1 MSDRPQDP
9 ELRARFEEQKRVDA
23 SQAPSF
29 ATVMARTQA
38 ELAQDAGST
47 AARDTRVRWR
57 RYGLT
62 GALAAAAAIAALIVI
77 PRANS
82 GDDAFE
88 QAVRAFQ
95 NDPALGAWRSPTDG
109 LLQLPGNQLMSTIP
123 RVGSGQQ

>member
-1 MSDRPQDP
+1 MSDRQQDP
-9 ELRARFEEQKRVDA
+9 ELRTRFQEQKRDDA

-29 ATVMARTQA
+29 ATVMARVQE
-38 ELAQDAGST
+38 ELAHDADST
-47 AARDTRVRWR
+47 TVRDQRVRWR

-77 PRANS
+77 TRANG

-95 NDPALGAWRSPTDG
+95 TEPALGAWRSPTDG
-109 LLQLPGNQLMSTIP
+109 LLQLPGNQLMTSIP
-123 RVGSGQQ
+123 RVGTGQQ

>member
-1 MSDRPQDP
+1 MSDRQQDP
-9 ELRARFEEQKRVDA
+9 ELRARFQEQKRDDA

-29 ATVMARTQA
+29 ATVMARVKE
-38 ELAQDAGST
+38 ELAHDADST
-47 AARDTRVRWR
+47 TVRDQRVRWR

-77 PRANS
+77 PRANG

-95 NDPALGAWRSPTDG
+95 TDPALGAWRSPTDG
-109 LLQLPGNQLMSTIP
+109 LLQLPGNQLMTSIP
-123 RVGSGQQ
+123 RVGTGQQ

>member
-1 MSDRPQDP
+1 MSDRQQDP
-9 ELRARFEEQKRVDA
+9 ELRARFEEQKRIDA

-29 ATVMARTQA
+29 ATVMAR
-38 ELAQDAGST
+38 AQEDL
-47 AARDTRVRWR
+47 ARDTGFTTVRDPRIRWR

-77 PRANS
+77 PRADS

-95 NDPALGAWRSPTDG
+95 TDPALGAWRSPTDG
-109 LLQLPGNQLMSTIP
+109 LLQLPGNQLMTSIP
-123 RVGSGQQ
+123 RVGTGQQ